1 MATFLELVEA
11 RTKLASLLP
20 CAIGVL
26 FAVVYFN
33 HIDLVNTLLFV
44 VATLLVDM
52 ATTAIN
58 NLMDYHKAQSQRY
71 LAETNIISK
80 AGLNPQKV
88 AVLIVAMLTVASV
101 IGLVLVWRTQWVLLL
116 IGGACLVIGIFYT
129 FGPLPLSRLPLGE
142 VFSGVTMGLGIP
154 FIAVFVNVTAS
165 SFVSVQWAWPQLY
178 ISGNWVALLTLG
190 MVCVTPMATIA
201 NVMLANNLSD
211 LDEDCA
217 NHRTT
222 LPMYLGRQYAV
233 WLYQGLAYCGFLAI
247 VIAVGAGLMRWPLL
261 LSLVAVP
268 WVVRNTRLFV
278 ERQVKAETFKTAIA
292 NLVLANGALV
302 LALIVDWRW
311 PG

>member
-26 FAVVYFN
+26 FAAVYFN
-33 HIDLVNTLLFV
+33 HIDGINTVLFV
-44 VATLLVDM
+44 IATLLVDM

-80 AGLNPQKV
+80 AGLDSRRVV
-88 AVLIVAMLTVASV
+88 ALIVAMLSVASV
-101 IGLVLVWRTQWVLLL
+101 IGLVLVWRTQWLLL
-116 IGGACLVIGIFYT
+116 FIGGACFVIGIFYT

-154 FIAVFVNVTAS
+154 FIAVFVNVPAT
-165 SFVSVQWAWPQLY
+165 SFVSAQWAWPQLY
-178 ISGNWVALLTLG
+178 VSGNWVALVALG
-190 MVCVTPMATIA
+190 LVCVTPMATIA

-211 LDEDCA
+211 LDEDHA

-222 LPMYLGRQYAV
+222 LPMYLGHKYAI
-233 WLYQGLAYCGFLAI
+233 WLYQALAYCGFLAI
-247 VIAVGAGLMRWPLL
+247 MVAVGIGLMNWPLL
-261 LSLVAVP
+261 LALVAIP
-268 WVVRNTRLFV
+268 GVVHNTRLFV
-278 ERQVKAETFKTAIA
+278 ARQVKTATFKTAIA

-302 LALIVDWRW
+302 LGLLVDWRW
-311 PG
+311 PT